1 MRARTAA
8 LAMWVVTLVA
18 PPALAQAR
26 QGLDLFVRADKGHC
40 IACHQLPQGQGP
52 ASRADV
58 GPRLEGAR
66 MRALGREAL
75 RQSIAD
81 PARANADTLMPP
93 YGRHRILEAAEI
105 DALVEY
111 LHALP

>member
-1 MRARTAA
+1 MRLSRRALAVLAAGAA
-8 LAMWVVTLVA
+8 LAA
-18 PPALAQAR
+18 HAQAPSPPEAF
-26 QGLDLFVRADKGHC
+26 LRADKGHC
-40 IACHQLPQGQGP
+40 IACHQLPEGHGP

-66 MRALGREAL
+66 MRTLGREAL

-81 PARANADTLMPP
+81 PSRANADTLMPP